1 MLLYPSS
8 TLIVCSLVTCSM
20 TPEGHIMEMA
30 RTQIMTIIR
39 VAVDSV
45 SFCLKGYTMH
55 RNLPADHIRR
65 TKVSCSPLQ
74 TVDFRGFQLI
84 KYSALKTYIGWYDA
98 VPTFMVL
105 AETCKKFMSNPL
117 ANGTATA
124 TLHRFLRLKMFP
136 LQVQS
141 SKEGV

>member
-1 MLLYPSS
+1 
-8 TLIVCSLVTCSM
+8 M

-30 RTQIMTIIR
+30 RTQMMTIIR

-74 TVDFRGFQLI
+74 TVDFRGFHSHKI
-84 KYSALKTYIGWYDA
+84 FSIEDIYW
-98 VPTFMVL
+98 MV
-105 AETCKKFMSNPL
+105 
-117 ANGTATA
+117 
-124 TLHRFLRLKMFP
+124 
-136 LQVQS
+136 
-141 SKEGV
+141 